1 MGENVPTHVI
11 TLDAGHYGCME
22 HNWAPGN
29 GYSDITRGRTGTSE
43 DMSGM
48 ASGGDRGTRTPN
60 LRDANAA
67 LSHLSYIPAARAT
80 GGSGGRFTI
89 GPGRRHGQGVGPSPP
104 WPWPSAAPPAPT
116 AKPPLPRDPSGWP
129 SRHQPFAQPRPHSR
143 AYGRLA
149 AWAAASGPRLT
160 LPRSSV
166 VEQSAVNRLAVGS
179 SPTAG
184 ANSARRGP
192 SVG

>member
-1 MGENVPTHVI
+1 MGENVPTHVT

-29 GYSDITRGRTGTSE
+29 GYSGITRGRTGTSE

-116 AKPPLPRDPSGWP
+116 AKPPLPRNPSGLAVTP
-129 SRHQPFAQPRPHSR
+129 SALRHHVHIR
-143 AYGRLA
+143 APMVDSQHGQRRLA
-149 AWAAASGPRLT
+149 RVS
-160 LPRSSV
+160 RSRV
-166 VEQSAVNRLAVGS
+166 AQW
-179 SPTAG
+179 
-184 ANSARRGP
+184 
-192 SVG
+192 

>member
-1 MGENVPTHVI
+1 
-11 TLDAGHYGCME
+11 
-22 HNWAPGN
+22 
-29 GYSDITRGRTGTSE
+29 
-43 DMSGM
+43 M

-80 GGSGGRFTI
+80 GGGGGRFTI

-116 AKPPLPRDPSGWP
+116 AKPLLPRDPSGWP

-192 SVG
+192 LGRVGESSDSLPERSVERGPLRIEAKTPSTPRPHPVQTW

>member
-1 MGENVPTHVI
+1 MANLLPHVRRD
-11 TLDAGHYGCME
+11 TGGRTE
-22 HNWAPGN
+22 HAWAPPN
-29 GYSDITRGRTGTSE
+29 GSPAMKRGITGTSE
-43 DMSGM
+43 GRSGR

-67 LSHLSYIPAARAT
+67 LSQLSYIPAARTT

-89 GPGRRHGQGVGPSPP
+89 GPSRKHGQGVGPSPS
-104 WPWPSAAPPAPT
+104 WPWPSAALPALA
-116 AKPPLPRDPSGWP
+116 AKPPCRATAAAGRHAI
-129 SRHQPFAQPRPHSR
+129 SRSQPRPQAR

-166 VEQSAVNRLAVGS
+166 VERSAVNRLAVGS

-184 ANSARRGP
+184 ASSARRGP